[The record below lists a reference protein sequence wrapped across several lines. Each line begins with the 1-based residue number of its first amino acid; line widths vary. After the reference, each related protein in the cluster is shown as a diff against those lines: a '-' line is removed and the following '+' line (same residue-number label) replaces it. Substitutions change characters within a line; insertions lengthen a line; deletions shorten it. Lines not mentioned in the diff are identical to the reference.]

1 MNVNPRISVVVPSYN
16 KGRYIEQTLRSIID
30 QGYPNLELIVI
41 DGGSSDESVEII
53 RRHAGHIAYWV
64 SEPDGGQ
71 TQGLIKGFQRATGE
85 IQCWLN
91 ADDLH
96 EPHTLHEV
104 ARFFCAHPQARF
116 VYGNWTWMD
125 RDGNALYY
133 RREMGFYRW
142 LWLYAYDY
150 IPQPA
155 AFWRRDLYE
164 EVGGLDPRY
173 SLTMDADLFARF
185 ARVCHPQHLD
195 RPLAR
200 FRSYPEQRNQAHRA
214 NSDREQY
221 EILCRELNR
230 RVGAMEKVCLSLVAR
245 AVRFSYRALWLGSP
259 TIGGSLKQTWASIV
273 SRDKSS

>member
-1 MNVNPRISVVVPSYN
+1 MSVNPKISVVVPSYN
-16 KGRYIEQTLRSIID
+16 QGPYIEQTLRSIID

-41 DGGSSDESVEII
+41 DGGSTDDSVEII
-53 RRHAGHIAYWV
+53 RRYASHIAYWV

-71 TQGLIKGFQRATGE
+71 TRGLIKGFQRATGDV
-85 IQCWLN
+85 QCWLN

-96 EPHTLHEV
+96 EPQTLREV
-104 ARFFCAHPQARF
+104 ARFFSERPEVRF

-164 EVGGLDPRY
+164 EVGGLDPKY

-185 ARVCHPQHLD
+185 ARVCHPHHLD
-195 RPLAR
+195 RPLAC
-200 FRSYPEQRNQAHRA
+200 FRSYPEQRNQAHRTK
-214 NSDREQY
+214 SDREQY
-221 EILCRELNR
+221 DILCRELNR
-230 RVGAMEKVCLSLVAR
+230 RVGPLEKISLSLLAR
-245 AVRFSYRALWLGSP
+245 AIRFSYRTFRLGTP
-259 TIGGSLKQTWASIV
+259 RIGGSLKQTWASVV
-273 SRDKSS
+273 SRDK

>member
-1 MNVNPRISVVVPSYN
+1 MNLNPKISVVVPSYN
-16 KGRYIEQTLRSIID
+16 QGPYIEQTLRSVLD

-41 DGGSSDESVEII
+41 DGGSSDNSLDVI
-53 RRHAGHIAYWV
+53 RRYAAHIAYWV

-71 TQGLIKGFQRATGE
+71 TQGLIKGFQRSTGD

-96 EPHTLHEV
+96 EPHTLREV
-104 ARFFCAHPQARF
+104 AQFFSAHPEARF
-116 VYGNWTWMD
+116 VYGNWTWID
-125 RDGNALYY
+125 RNGNALYY
-133 RREMGFYRW
+133 RREMGFNRW
-142 LWLYAYDY
+142 LWLYAYNY

-164 EVGGLDPRY
+164 EVGGLDPHY

-185 ARVCHPQHLD
+185 MRVSHPRHLD

-200 FRSYPEQRNQAHRA
+200 FRRYPEQRNQAHRT

-221 EILCRELNR
+221 DILCRELNR
-230 RVGAMEKVCLSLVAR
+230 RVGAVEKISLSLLAR
-245 AVRFSYRALWLGSP
+245 AIRFSYRTFRLGTP
-259 TIGGSLKQTWASIV
+259 MIGGSLKQTWASVI
-273 SRDKSS
+273 SRSKS